1 MKRDSFQDKKI
12 PSNMAQ
18 SENSSSDHDDSLDW
32 AKQAYLQL
40 KQKQNVEK
48 LRKEK
53 EITEQE
59 ILKKKNIDKTIKNN
73 TKSDF
78 KLDSSVKNKIQVIQ
92 DTKAEEELQL
102 GEFDDTFT
110 WSAEVLAAQGKN
122 IDQFSLDEIDWL
134 SRLKQGLEK
143 TRKGFVTDLL
153 DKLGDDPLTPEVI
166 DDLETL
172 LLRADAGVSA
182 TDQILDSLRT
192 KLNEEVVD
200 ASEGLR
206 FLKEQ
211 LVNVLEKPIKD
222 SGIDLLTPKKGVLN
236 IWMLVGVNGVGK
248 TTTLGKLASVAKRS
262 GFSAMIAA
270 ADTFRAAA
278 VQQVQVWGKRTG
290 VEVIANESKNAD
302 PASIVFDAIGACKS
316 KNIDLLLVD
325 TAGRLQTKNNLMEEL
340 KKIRKIIDKL
350 APKANVESLL
360 VLDSSQGQNGLRQA
374 LAFADSADLTGV
386 ILTKLD
392 GSSRGGV
399 AMAVASEAKLP
410 VRFIGAGEKV
420 RDLRPFNSFEFIE
433 ALLTNR

>member
-1 MKRDSFQDKKI
+1 MKEDLFPDETT
-12 PSNMAQ
+12 PSNNNQ
-18 SENSSSDHDDSLDW
+18 NENTSSLNDDSLDW
-32 AKQAYLQL
+32 AKEAYLQL
-40 KQKQNVEK
+40 KKKQNEDK
-48 LRKEK
+48 QRREK
-53 EITEQE
+53 EIQEKE
-59 ILKKKNIDKTIKNN
+59 ILNKKNIDNTNKNN
-73 TKSDF
+73 IKDNFKSNI
-78 KLDSSVKNKIQVIQ
+78 V
-92 DTKAEEELQL
+92 DTKNLQVSQDIKEDELQL
-102 GEFDDTFT
+102 GDFDDTFT
-110 WSAEVLAAQGKN
+110 WSAEVLAAQGKK

-153 DKLGDDPLTPEVI
+153 DKLGDDPLTPEVL

-172 LLRADAGVSA
+172 LLRADAGVAA
-182 TDQILDSLRT
+182 TDQILDSLRS
-192 KLNEEVVD
+192 KLNEEVVE

-211 LVNVLEKPIKD
+211 LVNILEKPIKD
-222 SGIDLLTPKKGVLN
+222 SGVNLLSPKKGFLN

-248 TTTLGKLASVAKRS
+248 TTTLGKLASVARRS

-278 VQQVQVWGKRTG
+278 VQQVKVWGERTG

-302 PASIVFDAIGACKS
+302 PASVVFDAIGASKS

-340 KKIRKIIDKL
+340 KKIRKIVDKL
-350 APKANVESLL
+350 APSANVESLL
-360 VLDSSQGQNGLRQA
+360 VLDSSQGQNGLKQA
-374 LAFADSADLTGV
+374 LAFADSAELTGV

-410 VRFIGAGEKV
+410 VRFIGAGEKI

>member
-1 MKRDSFQDKKI
+1 MKDNDIQDDQISANKNQGENFTSDS
-12 PSNMAQ
+12 
-18 SENSSSDHDDSLDW
+18 DDSLDW

-40 KQKQNVEK
+40 KQKQQAEK
-48 LRKEK
+48 DIKEK
-53 EITEQE
+53 EILNKQNTD
-59 ILKKKNIDKTIKNN
+59 NSIKNN
-73 TKSDF
+73 NDKEDF
-78 KLDSSVKNKIQVIQ
+78 KSNIIVENKSVVNN
-92 DTKAEEELQL
+92 DLNEEDELQL
-102 GEFDDTFT
+102 GDFDETFT
-110 WSAEVLAAQGKN
+110 WSAEILAAQGKK

-134 SRLKQGLEK
+134 TRLKKGLEK

-153 DKLGDDPLTPEVI
+153 DKLGDDPLTPEVL

-182 TDQILDSLRT
+182 TDQILSSLRT
-192 KLNEEVVD
+192 KLNQEVVE

-211 LVNVLEKPIKD
+211 LVNILETPIKQ
-222 SGIDLLTPKKGVLN
+222 SGIDLLSPKKGSLN
-236 IWMLVGVNGVGK
+236 IWLLVGVNGVGK
-248 TTTLGKLASVAKRS
+248 TTTLGKLANVAQQS

-278 VQQVQVWGKRTG
+278 VQQVQIWGKRTG

-302 PASIVFDAIGACKS
+302 PASIVFDAIGASKS

-350 APKANVESLL
+350 APNAIVESLL

-374 LAFADSADLTGV
+374 LAFANSAKLTGV

-410 VRFIGAGEKV
+410 VRFIGAGEKI
-420 RDLRPFNSFEFIE
+420 RDLRPFNSFEFVE

>member
-1 MKRDSFQDKKI
+1 MKDDFFQDEKI
-12 PSNMAQ
+12 PSNTNQ
-18 SENSSSDHDDSLDW
+18 RENSSSMNEDSLDW

-40 KQKQNVEK
+40 KKKQKEQKEILEK
-48 LRKEK
+48 ETKEK
-53 EITEQE
+53 EI
-59 ILKKKNIDKTIKNN
+59 LLKKNIENNIKDDFSTNISVAN
-73 TKSDF
+73 KSQVNQ
-78 KLDSSVKNKIQVIQ
+78 DSK
-92 DTKAEEELQL
+92 EEEPQL

-110 WSAEVLAAQGKN
+110 WSAEVLAAQGKK

-153 DKLGDDPLTPEVI
+153 DKLGDDPLTPEVL

-182 TDQILDSLRT
+182 TDQILDSLRS

-222 SGIDLLTPKKGVLN
+222 SGVDLLSPKKGCLN

-278 VQQVQVWGKRTG
+278 VQQVKVWGQRTG

-302 PASIVFDAIGACKS
+302 PASIVFDAIGASNS

-374 LAFADSADLTGV
+374 LAFAESAELTGV

-410 VRFIGAGEKV
+410 VRFIGAGEKI

>member
-1 MKRDSFQDKKI
+1 MTEDFTKDEISPTNLNQIKNDS
-12 PSNMAQ
+12 SLN
-18 SENSSSDHDDSLDW
+18 DDSLDW
-32 AKQAYLQL
+32 AKQAYLKL
-40 KQKQNVEK
+40 KQKQIE
-48 LRKEK
+48 EK
-53 EITEQE
+53 ELLQKQTQ
-59 ILKKKNIDKTIKNN
+59 
-73 TKSDF
+73 
-78 KLDSSVKNKIQVIQ
+78 
-92 DTKAEEELQL
+92 EEEIVNKQDNTTEVINSNISATNIPIAFNDSEEDDEPQL
-102 GEFDDTFT
+102 GDFDENFT
-110 WSAEVLAAQGKN
+110 WSAEVLAAQGKK

-153 DKLGDDPLTPEVI
+153 DKLGDDPLTPEVL

-192 KLNEEVVD
+192 KLNEEVVE

-211 LVNVLEKPIKD
+211 LVNILDKPIKD
-222 SGIDLLTPKKGVLN
+222 SGVDLLSPKKGFLN

-278 VQQVQVWGKRTG
+278 VQQVKVWGQRTG
-290 VEVIANESKNAD
+290 VEVISNESKNAD

-350 APKANVESLL
+350 APQANVESLL

-374 LAFADSADLTGV
+374 LAFADSAELTGV

-410 VRFIGAGEKV
+410 VRFIGAGETI